1 MFLIEKKKTFF
12 TNHTRKRN
20 RINKPFFFHR
30 SKKKKR
36 KKERKHS
43 SKNKRKRRQ
52 PDVGEEEPIA
62 INIDLTSTL
71 KELRTSSPTKDLVL
85 QDLEDTQHSIVRH
98 DSSDEAVVRD
108 RRRKTER
115 QYSEGEWSSDSEG
128 DSKSSGSRK
137 DE

>member
-1 MFLIEKKKTFF
+1 MHFSLIQPNLYFY
-12 TNHTRKRN
+12 
-20 RINKPFFFHR
+20 R

-52 PDVGEEEPIA
+52 PDAVEEEPVA

-85 QDLEDTQHSIVRH
+85 QDLEDTQHSIVRQ
-98 DSSDEAVVRD
+98 DSSDEDKVRD
-108 RRRKTER
+108 RRRKQDR
-115 QYSEGEWSSDSEG
+115 QYSEGEWSSDTEG
-128 DSKSSGSRK
+128 DSNSSASKK